1 MPNGKESQRRRRA
14 VAFVEPPGGWIDREL
29 EECTF
34 VDERLAKRFRTLLE
48 QLSDGTGESI
58 PMACQDWAN
67 TKAAYRFLSNARVN
81 EGDILAGHFQ
91 ATRDRFAATEGNV
104 LVLQDTSEFS
114 YQREN
119 PELIGF
125 TRRVKTVRKQG
136 KGVYGDAQVSTVCG
150 ILMHSS
156 LAVTTEGLPL
166 GLAAIKFWTRKKFV
180 GRHALN
186 KPNPTRVPIEAKES
200 IRWLENLR
208 QSSALFGEPDRCIHV
223 GDRESDIY
231 ELFCTAQE
239 LGTHF
244 VVRACVDRLAGD
256 GEHTI
261 TDEMDDVSIKGL
273 HQIELRDKRGNTREA
288 VLELKCKRIKVLPP
302 IGKHMRYPPLMLT
315 VIHAQERDAPEGSEA
330 IDWKLITDLPV
341 RSRAEAIEKLN
352 WYALRWKIEEFHKI
366 MKSGCKAEES
376 KLRTAERLVNLIA
389 AFCIMSWRI
398 FWMTMLNR
406 STEEISPKFALT
418 PLEIDLLDRL
428 VEDKTTTIPRQKR
441 LSHYLIK
448 IAQLGGYLARA
459 HDPPPGNVVMWR
471 GLARLTDIEL
481 GFALA
486 SQ

>member
-1 MPNGKESQRRRRA
+1 MSEGQRD
-14 VAFVEPPGGWIDREL
+14 PSWIDREL
-29 EECTF
+29 AGCQF
-34 VDERLAKRFRTLLE
+34 KDERLEKRFRKLLE
-48 QLSDGTGESI
+48 HLSEGTGESI

-67 TKAAYRFLSNARVN
+67 TKAAYRFFANERVN
-81 EGDILAGHFQ
+81 EKDILAGHFQ
-91 ATRDRFAATEGNV
+91 ATRDRFAATDGTV

-114 YQREN
+114 YQRVK

-125 TRRVKTVRKQG
+125 TRKVKTVRKQG
-136 KGVYGDAQVSTVCG
+136 KGVYGDAQISTVCG

-156 LAVTTEGLPL
+156 LAITTEGLPL

-208 QSSALFGEPDRCIHV
+208 ESSALFGEADRCVHI

-244 VVRACVDRLAGD
+244 IVRACVDRLAGD
-256 GEHTI
+256 GKHTI
-261 TDEMDDVSIKGL
+261 ANEMDEVAIKGL
-273 HQIELRDKRGNTREA
+273 HRIELRDKRGNTREA

-302 IGKHMRYPPLMLT
+302 VYKQKRYPPLMLT
-315 VIHAQERDAPEGSEA
+315 VIHAQERDTPEGSEA

-341 RSRAEAIEKLN
+341 RSRVEAIEKLD
-352 WYALRWKIEEFHKI
+352 WYALRWKIEVFHKI

-389 AFCIMSWRI
+389 TFCIMSWRI

-406 STEEISPKFALT
+406 STEDIPPKFALT
-418 PLEIDLLDRL
+418 PLELELLDRL
-428 VEDKTTTIPRQKR
+428 VKDKGTTTPRR
-441 LSHYLIK
+441 RTLSHYLTK

-459 HDPPPGNVVMWR
+459 HDPPPGNMVMWR

-481 GFALA
+481 GFAL
-486 SQ
+486 SSE

>member
-1 MPNGKESQRRRRA
+1 MPNGKESQRRRGA
-14 VAFVEPPGGWIDREL
+14 VAFAEPLDSWIDREL

-34 VDERLAKRFRTLLE
+34 VDERLGKRFRTLLE
-48 QLSDGTGESI
+48 QLSDGTGETI

-67 TKAAYRFLSNARVN
+67 TKAAYRFFSNARVN

-125 TRRVKTVRKQG
+125 TRKVRTVRKQG
-136 KGVYGDAQVSTVCG
+136 KGVYGDAQISTVCG

-156 LAVTTEGLPL
+156 LAITTEGLPL

-208 QSSALFGEPDRCIHV
+208 QSSALFGEPDRCVHI

-231 ELFCTAQE
+231 ELFCTARE

-261 TDEMDDVSIKGL
+261 ADEMDEAPIKGL
-273 HQIELRDKRGNTREA
+273 HNIELRDKRGNIREA

-302 IGKHMRYPPLMLT
+302 IGKHKRYSPLILT
-315 VIHAQERDAPEGSEA
+315 VIHAQERDTPEGSEA

-341 RSRAEAIEKLN
+341 RSRAEAIEKLD

-389 AFCIMSWRI
+389 TFCIMSWRI

-428 VEDKTTTIPRQKR
+428 VKDKITTPRHKS
-441 LSHYLIK
+441 LSHYLTK
-448 IAQLGGYLARA
+448 IAQLGGYMARA

>member
-1 MPNGKESQRRRRA
+1 MRERQRDA
-14 VAFVEPPGGWIDREL
+14 TWVDREL
-29 EECTF
+29 AGCQF
-34 VDERLAKRFRTLLE
+34 KDERLKKRFRNLLE
-48 QLSDGTGESI
+48 QLSEGTGESI

-67 TKAAYRFLSNARVN
+67 TKAAYRFFANTRVN
-81 EGDILAGHFQ
+81 ESDILAGHFQ
-91 ATRDRFAATEGNV
+91 ATRDRFAATDGTV

-114 YQREN
+114 YQREK

-125 TRRVKTVRKQG
+125 TRKIKTVRKQG
-136 KGVYGDAQVSTVCG
+136 KGVYGDAQINTVCG
-150 ILMHSS
+150 LLMHSS
-156 LAVTTEGLPL
+156 LAITTEGLPL

-208 QSSALFGEPDRCIHV
+208 ESSALFGEADRCVHI

-231 ELFCTAQE
+231 ELYCTAQE

-244 VVRACVDRLAGD
+244 VVRTCVDRLAGD
-256 GEHTI
+256 GKHTI
-261 TDEMDDVSIKGL
+261 ADEMDGVPIKGL
-273 HQIELRDKRGNTREA
+273 HHIELRDKRGNTREA

-302 IGKHMRYPPLMLT
+302 VDKQKRYPPLMLT
-315 VIHAQERDAPEGSEA
+315 VIHAQERDTPDGSEA
-330 IDWKLITDLPV
+330 IDWKLITDLPI
-341 RSRAEAIEKLN
+341 RSCAEAIEKLD
-352 WYALRWKIEEFHKI
+352 WYALRWKIEVFHKI

-389 AFCIMSWRI
+389 TFCIMSWRI
-398 FWMTMLNR
+398 FWMAMLNR
-406 STEEISPKFALT
+406 STEDIAPKFALT
-418 PLEIDLLDRL
+418 PLEIELLDRL
-428 VEDKTTTIPRQKR
+428 VKDKGLTAPRRKT
-441 LSHYLIK
+441 LSHYLTK

-459 HDPPPGNVVMWR
+459 HDPPPGNTVMWR

>member
-1 MPNGKESQRRRRA
+1 MSEGQRD
-14 VAFVEPPGGWIDREL
+14 PGWIDHEL
-29 EECTF
+29 AGCQF
-34 VDERLAKRFRTLLE
+34 KDERLEKRFRKLLE
-48 QLSDGTGESI
+48 HLSEGIGESI

-67 TKAAYRFLSNARVN
+67 TKAAYRFFANERVN
-81 EGDILAGHFQ
+81 ERDILAGHFQ
-91 ATRDRFAATEGNV
+91 ATRDRFAATDGTV

-114 YQREN
+114 YQREK

-125 TRRVKTVRKQG
+125 TRKVKTVRKRG
-136 KGVYGDAQVSTVCG
+136 KGVYGDAQISTVCG

-156 LAVTTEGLPL
+156 LAITTEGLPL

-208 QSSALFGEPDRCIHV
+208 ESSALFGEADRCVHV

-244 VVRACVDRLAGD
+244 IVRACVDRLAGD

-261 TDEMDDVSIKGL
+261 ANEMDEVAIKGL
-273 HQIELRDKRGNTREA
+273 HRIELRDKRGNTREA

-302 IGKHMRYPPLMLT
+302 VYKQKRYPPLMLT
-315 VIHAQERDAPEGSEA
+315 VIHAQERDTPEGSEA

-341 RSRAEAIEKLN
+341 RSRAEAIEKLD
-352 WYALRWKIEEFHKI
+352 WYALRWKIEVFHKI

-389 AFCIMSWRI
+389 TFCIMSWRI
-398 FWMTMLNR
+398 FWMTMLSR
-406 STEEISPKFALT
+406 STEDIAPKFALT
-418 PLEIDLLDRL
+418 PLEIELLDRL
-428 VEDKTTTIPRQKR
+428 VKDKGTATPRHRK

-459 HDPPPGNVVMWR
+459 HDPPPGNMVMWR

-481 GFALA
+481 GFALS

>member
-1 MPNGKESQRRRRA
+1 MPNGRSSQRWRRA
-14 VAFVEPPGGWIDREL
+14 VAFAEPPDSWIDQEL

-34 VDERLAKRFRTLLE
+34 VDERLGKRFRTLLE

-67 TKAAYRFLSNARVN
+67 TKAAYRFFSNERVN

-91 ATRDRFAATEGNV
+91 ATRERFAKAEGPI

-114 YQREN
+114 YQREK

-125 TRRVKTVRKQG
+125 TRRVKS
-136 KGVYGDAQVSTVCG
+136 YGGYGEPETRTVCG

-208 QSSALFGEPDRCIHV
+208 QSTALFEDPDRCVHI

-231 ELFCTAQE
+231 ELFCEAQK

-244 VVRACVDRLAGD
+244 IIRACVDRMAGD
-256 GEHTI
+256 GHHTI
-261 TDEMDDVSIKGL
+261 ADEMSDVRVKGL
-273 HQIELRDKRGNTREA
+273 HRVETRDKKGKVREA
-288 VLELKCKRIKVLPP
+288 VLELRYRRTRVLPP
-302 IGKHMRYPPLMLT
+302 WGKYKRYSPLTLT
-315 VIHAQERDAPEGSEA
+315 IIHAQERDTPDGCEG
-330 IDWKLITDLPV
+330 IDWKLITDFHI
-341 RSRAEAIEKLN
+341 SSKEEAIEKLS
-352 WYALRWKIEEFHKI
+352 WYALRWKIEVFHNI
-366 MKSGCKAEES
+366 LKSGCKAEES

-389 AFCIMSWRI
+389 TFCIMSWRI
-398 FWMTMLNR
+398 FWMTMVNR
-406 STEEISPKFALT
+406 SASDAPPKIALT
-418 PLEIDLLDRL
+418 QLEIEILDRL
-428 VEDKTTTIPRQKR
+428 VKDKDSLTVKR
-441 LSHYLIK
+441 KALSHYLTK
-448 IAQLGGYLARA
+448 IARLGGYLARA
-459 HDPPPGNVVMWR
+459 NDPPPGNMVMWR
-471 GLARLTDIEL
+471 GLARLTDIEV

-486 SQ
+486 AE

>member
-1 MPNGKESQRRRRA
+1 MSEKQGGS
-14 VAFVEPPGGWIDREL
+14 GWIDREL
-29 EECTF
+29 AGCQF
-34 VDERLAKRFRTLLE
+34 KDERLEKRFRKLLE
-48 QLSDGTGESI
+48 HLSEGTGESI

-67 TKAAYRFLSNARVN
+67 TKAAYRFFANARVN
-81 EGDILAGHFQ
+81 EQDILAGHFQ
-91 ATRDRFAATEGNV
+91 ATRDRFAVTDGTV

-114 YQREN
+114 YQRVK

-125 TRRVKTVRKQG
+125 TRKVKTVRKQG
-136 KGVYGDAQVSTVCG
+136 KDVYGDAQVSTVCG

-156 LAVTTEGLPL
+156 LAITTEGLPL

-208 QSSALFGEPDRCIHV
+208 ESTALFGDADRCVHI

-231 ELFCTAQE
+231 ELFCKARE

-244 VVRACVDRLAGD
+244 VVRICVDRLAGN

-261 TDEMDDVSIKGL
+261 ADEMDEVAIKGL
-273 HQIELRDKRGNTREA
+273 HRIELRDGRGNTREA
-288 VLELKCKRIKVLPP
+288 ALELRCKRIKVLPP
-302 IGKHMRYPPLMLT
+302 VYKQKRYPPLMLT

-341 RSRAEAIEKLN
+341 RSRAEAIEKLD
-352 WYALRWKIEEFHKI
+352 WYALRWKIEVFHKI

-389 AFCIMSWRI
+389 TFCIMSWRI

-406 STEEISPKFALT
+406 STEDIAPKFALT
-418 PLEIDLLDRL
+418 QLEIELLDRL
-428 VEDKTTTIPRQKR
+428 VKDKGTTTPRR
-441 LSHYLIK
+441 RNLSHYLNK

-459 HDPPPGNVVMWR
+459 HDPPPGNMVMWR
-471 GLARLTDIEL
+471 GLTRLTDIEL